1 MKDFSRIVPAPLS
14 TAWPAF
20 LILFAGVA
28 MGWWLDSS
36 TAGAGLISVSLV
48 IMTCGI
54 ALMFIRQKR
63 TSSAMFRLNERL
75 TEQIDAQTLLQNKL
89 KLYASVFTNTREG
102 MLITDIQGRILAIN
116 PAFTAITGFTSEE
129 TLGAR
134 PSILSSGQQSPEF
147 YQDMWRVLAAE
158 DEWQGEIWNRRR
170 NGNIFP
176 EWLTVNAVRDEHNE
190 ITHYIGIFTDISEHK
205 DTEAHIHHLSYH
217 DPLTGLPNRA
227 QLNSRLEHAIEKAKQ
242 TQQQGAV
249 LLLDLDRFK
258 LINETIDHAT
268 GDELLRLVAKRSL
281 SVLRKTDTL
290 GRQGG
295 DEFVII
301 LPDTSEAQAACIAR
315 KLLLAI
321 SQPCQLA
328 EHELSV
334 TCSIGIA
341 VFPRDGDNSDGLLR
355 SADAAMS
362 LAKQEGRNDF
372 QFYTADLNSARL
384 DDLLLEHQLRSA
396 IVRNELVLHYQA
408 KVDASGRLRGCEA
421 LIRWQHPELGLLG
434 PDRFIPVAEASGL
447 ILPIGEWVIQ
457 QACEQLRDWLDQGLV
472 PVPVAVNLA
481 AQQLN
486 EHTVEQIRNCLS
498 QLDLQPELLAL
509 ELTETMLMRDI
520 HRALTII
527 SELKDMGVSLAIDDF
542 GTGYSSLTYLR
553 QLQVDTLKIDRSF
566 VNGIGSTADDG
577 TIAVAVI
584 ALAHSM
590 GLEVVAEGVETDH
603 QQAFLIRHGC
613 DYLQG
618 FLFGR
623 PEPLNV
629 FSARLS
635 HQT

>member
-1 MKDFSRIVPAPLS
+1 MKDFSRTFPARLNVVWR
-14 TAWPAF
+14 A
-20 LILFAGVA
+20 LVILFAGIA
-28 MGWWLDSS
+28 LGWWLDSS
-36 TAGAGLISVSLV
+36 SAEIWLVFVALV
-48 IMTCGI
+48 IMVCG
-54 ALMFIRQKR
+54 LSLVFIRQKR
-63 TSSAMFRLNERL
+63 TSNTLGKLNVRLNQ
-75 TEQIDAQTLLQNKL
+75 QIKTQNILQSKL
-89 KLYASVFTNTREG
+89 KLYASVFTNSREG
-102 MLITDIQGRILAIN
+102 MLITDCQGRILAIN
-116 PAFTAITGFTSEE
+116 PAFTEITGFTSEE
-129 TLGAR
+129 TLGAT
-134 PSILSSGQQSPEF
+134 PSILSSGKHNADF
-147 YQDMWRVLAAE
+147 YQEMWRVLTAQ

-170 NGNIFP
+170 NGQVFP
-176 EWLTVNAVRDEHNE
+176 EWLTVYAVRDEHND

-205 DTEAHIHHLSYH
+205 NTEAHIHHLSYH
-217 DPLTGLPNRA
+217 DTLTGLPNRA
-227 QLNSRLEHAIEKAKQ
+227 QLSSRLEHAIGKAKQ

-258 LINETIDHAT
+258 LINETMDHAT
-268 GDELLRLVAKRSL
+268 GDELLRLVATRCR
-281 SVLRKTDTL
+281 SVLRKSDIV

-295 DEFVII
+295 DEFII
-301 LPDTSEAQAACIAR
+301 IMPDTAECEAASTAR
-315 KLLLAI
+315 KLLSAI
-321 SQPCQLA
+321 SQPCRLA

-341 VFPRDGDNSDGLLR
+341 LFPQDGDSADGLLQC
-355 SADAAMS
+355 ADAAMS
-362 LAKQEGRNDF
+362 LAKQEGRNAF

-396 IVRNELVLHYQA
+396 ITRDELVLHYQP

-421 LIRWQHPELGLLG
+421 LIRWQHPDLGLLG

-457 QACEQLRDWLDQGLV
+457 EACQQLRKWLDQGFV

-486 EHTVEQIRNCLS
+486 EQTVEQVRSHLT
-498 QLDLQPELLAL
+498 QLDLQPELLTL

-527 SELKDMGVSLAIDDF
+527 TELKDMGVSLAIDDF

-553 QLQVDTLKIDRSF
+553 QLQVDILKIDRSF
-566 VNGIGSTADDG
+566 VHGIGSDADDG

-590 GLEVVAEGVETDH
+590 GLKVVAEGVENSH
-603 QQAFLIRHGC
+603 QQSFLIRHGC

-623 PEPLNV
+623 AEPMNV
-629 FSARLS
+629 FSARLT
-635 HQT
+635 HQS